1 MSVPKREKTKVNEE
15 TVTFFSPNIF
25 SSFSS
30 HGIKT
35 LNTDRKKKG
44 KKKTAFL
51 SSEEEEEDLI
61 RLLSEREE
69 TFERCYCFF
78 RDALVDDDSHFRR
91 FRRRRRLW

>member
-44 KKKTAFL
+44 KKTAFL

-61 RLLSEREE
+61 RLLSERGD
-69 TFERCYCFF
+69 F
-78 RDALVDDDSHFRR
+78 
-91 FRRRRRLW
+91 

>member
-44 KKKTAFL
+44 KKKPLFCL
-51 SSEEEEEDLI
+51 QKKKKKI
-61 RLLSEREE
+61 
-69 TFERCYCFF
+69 
-78 RDALVDDDSHFRR
+78 
-91 FRRRRRLW
+91 

>member
-69 TFERCYCFF
+69 TFERCYCFS
-78 RDALVDDDSHFRR
+78 LVDDDSHFRR
-91 FRRRRRLW
+91 FRRFRRRRLW